1 MTNLSAQKLYQSVDN
16 ESQILHSSP
25 QQIIHILLKTVISRI
40 KQAKLFIQK
49 QEIVK
54 KGESFNKA
62 IDLLQTIIY
71 ADIDFAAL
79 QREDAAY
86 TSLYHTVIKQLM
98 YAHLHNDVSI
108 LETVI
113 DEMSTHLILRQSQEE
128 IQ

>member
-54 KGESFNKA
+54 RVNRSIKPS
-62 IDLLQTIIY
+62 IY
-71 ADIDFAAL
+71 CKRLFMLI
-79 QREDAAY
+79 
-86 TSLYHTVIKQLM
+86 
-98 YAHLHNDVSI
+98 SI
-108 LETVI
+108 LLPYNAKMRHIRRYT
-113 DEMSTHLILRQSQEE
+113 